1 MFPRDVWGWTM
12 LFEQTMM
19 KRWMW
24 IKSPE
29 GIAASMKVMMPIMS
43 KKMGPTG
50 MADLMPN
57 MMEGSFEQMRP
68 EDMERMMHDA
78 MPKML
83 ETCFSRMEDA
93 QRRSMLSMC
102 RQTLDQMEEKFQG
115 TSPSK

>member
-1 MFPRDVWGWTM
+1 M
-12 LFEQTMM
+12 LFEQAMM

-29 GIAASMKVMMPIMS
+29 GITASMKVMMPIMS
-43 KKMGPTG
+43 KKMGPAG
-50 MADLMPN
+50 MAGLMPN

-83 ETCFSRMEDA
+83 EACFSRMEDA

-115 TSPSK
+115 TSTSK

>member
-1 MFPRDVWGWTM
+1 M
-12 LFEQTMM
+12 LFEQAMM

-29 GIAASMKVMMPIMS
+29 GITASMKVMMPIMS
-43 KKMGPTG
+43 KKMGPAG
-50 MADLMPN
+50 MADLMPD

-83 ETCFSRMEDA
+83 EACFSRMEDA
-93 QRRSMLSMC
+93 QRRSMLSTC

-115 TSPSK
+115 TSTSK